1 MASAVRQAAQDRDR
15 VIVENL
21 KLVRQV
27 AQRFHVGP
35 NSPIELADLMQF
47 GVMGLIDATEKFDSS
62 KGTSFQSYA
71 RFRIKGSILDG
82 LRHLDFVPRSVRRK
96 RRELLAATQR
106 VEQASGAQA
115 TEEALAEEMDLD
127 QDELQE
133 LLGRVRATTLTSV
146 EEMTERGGEAELSDA
161 LEGTG
166 ASLDPVEATERA
178 EVRAL
183 IASAL
188 DELPE
193 KERMVLSLYYYDELT
208 MREVG
213 DVLGVTESRVSQL
226 HAKALSRLR
235 THLETPLGAFA
246 TV

>member
-1 MASAVRQAAQDRDR
+1 MATAARQQAQDRDR

-21 KLVRQV
+21 RLVRQV

-47 GVMGLIDATEKFDSS
+47 GVMGLIDACEKFDES

-115 TEEALAEEMDLD
+115 TEEAIAEEMDLD
-127 QDELQE
+127 PEELQE
-133 LLGRVRATTLTSV
+133 LLGRVRATSLTSV
-146 EEMTERGGEAELSDA
+146 EEMTERGGEAELSEA
-161 LEGTG
+161 LQENGG
-166 ASLDPVEATERA
+166 ELGPSEHAER
-178 EVRAL
+178 EELRAV
-183 IASAL
+183 IAGAL
-188 DELPE
+188 DALPE

-226 HAKALSRLR
+226 HAKALHRLR
-235 THLETPLGAFA
+235 TRLEEPIAVG
-246 TV
+246 V